1 MNMPLTRR
9 RAIAQA
15 SVLLGAGAIALP
27 SVRAQAAWPT
37 RPIRIVGAF
46 APGGPSD
53 SISRAVGQRLTE
65 AWGQPIVVDPRPGAS
80 GIIGAEIVAK
90 APPDGYT
97 LLVTNQLLVQAPSL
111 YAKVPY
117 DALRDFAPVTDF
129 MAAPPLLA
137 VNAEASAAIR
147 TVADFIRVGKA
158 APNGFHYASVGNG
171 SIGHLYGNQLGK
183 ATGVQMTH
191 VPYKGAAPVVMA
203 LLAGEVQAS
212 FVDYATLKAHLASG
226 KLRALAISDTKRS
239 PLTPEVPTFTEL
251 GLAGFEAV
259 SWIALFAPAKTPPE
273 IVNKLAAEVGKAVKQ
288 PDIATKF
295 QELGFEMGGKSPAQF
310 GTQVAADLDRWAA
323 LIKAAGVKLDT

>member
-1 MNMPLTRR
+1 MGIRTTRR
-9 RAIAQA
+9 ALAQA
-15 SVLLGAGAIALP
+15 GALLGAAALGLP
-27 SVRAQAAWPT
+27 ARAQAFPART
-37 RPIRIVGAF
+37 IRIVGAF

-53 SISRAVGQRLTE
+53 AISRAFGQRLTE
-65 AWGQPIVVDPRPGAS
+65 LWGQPVIIDARPGAS
-80 GIIGAEIVAK
+80 GMIGADVVAK

-117 DALRDFAPVTDF
+117 DPLRDFVAVTDL

-147 TVADFIRVGKA
+147 TMADFIRVGKA
-158 APNGFHYASVGNG
+158 TPNGFHYASVGNG
-171 SIGHLYGNQLGK
+171 SIGHLYGNQLAR
-183 ATGVQMTH
+183 ATGVPMTH

-212 FVDYATLKAHLASG
+212 FVDYATLKAHLAAG

-239 PLTPEVPTFTEL
+239 PLTPEVPTFAEA
-251 GLAGFEAV
+251 GLPGFEAV
-259 SWIALFAPAKTPPE
+259 SWIALFAPARTPPD
-273 IVNKLAAEVGKAVKQ
+273 VVQKLAAEVGKAVRA
-288 PDIATKF
+288 PEIAGKF

-310 GTQVAADLDRWAA
+310 GSQVAADMERWAA
-323 LIKAAGVKLDT
+323 LIRQAGVRLDL